1 MRKEKM
7 DSIKLINDY
16 TQAVKAIDLI
26 KKNSAEIHRQDLEQ
40 IGEFYGSIFNAYDKV
55 EVTKAI
61 LLEYALADLKL
72 KGIIK

>member
-1 MRKEKM
+1 M

-16 TQAVKAIDLI
+16 AHALKALRLIQNNAV
-26 KKNSAEIHRQDLEQ
+26 EIHRADLEL
-40 IGEFYGSIFNAYDKV
+40 INEFYGSIFEAYNDI

-72 KGIIK
+72 KGILK